1 MIEYIVTK
9 LDSAF
14 GGNHEDI
21 HMGFQRQRHGLYLG
35 EIAYAITHKVFH
47 LSDFR
52 FSSLKDSDVVT
63 YLNRWIPHYLSK
75 LNSLPN
81 ARISGTA
88 ACFAQS

>member
-35 EIAYAITHKVFH
+35 KLHMQLRIKYFIC
-47 LSDFR
+47 LISD
-52 FSSLKDSDVVT
+52 LV
-63 YLNRWIPHYLSK
+63 L
-75 LNSLPN
+75 
-81 ARISGTA
+81 
-88 ACFAQS
+88 